1 MDDLIPMYQ
10 SENIL
15 ARSINWNACSWTTPQ
30 EVFDSMRQSFQ
41 ANKAKQSTM
50 LVINR
55 SLVVRNATNG
65 GSI

>member
-1 MDDLIPMYQ
+1 MPALGRH
-10 SENIL
+10 S
-15 ARSINWNACSWTTPQ
+15 Q

-55 SLVVRNATNG
+55 SLVVRKATNG